1 MLRRTLGKGH
11 EKVDRQYLSI
21 LSYSVGQKFL
31 KSLTAVG
38 MKLREEN
45 LESLPSVSLFSVKE
59 ALVIAF
65 WNFSSL
71 KYSCFLCTEKSNFIL
86 SKG

>member
-21 LSYSVGQKFL
+21 LSYSVGQKIL

-38 MKLREEN
+38 MKL

-71 KYSCFLCTEKSNFIL
+71 KYTCFLCTEKSNFIL